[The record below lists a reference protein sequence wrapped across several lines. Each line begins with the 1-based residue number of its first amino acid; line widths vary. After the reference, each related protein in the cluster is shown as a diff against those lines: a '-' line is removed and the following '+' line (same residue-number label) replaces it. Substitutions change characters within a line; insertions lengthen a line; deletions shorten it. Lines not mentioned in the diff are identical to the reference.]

1 MKISLLHSLIA
12 VSFSGGLSI
21 LLGTLPL
28 AMLAMPAPEPQGA
41 FSVSGEPLELDRAL
55 VDGLSKGNPAALER
69 IEDPDFSWINAQ
81 GVSMARLDVVS
92 AITTGKGP
100 KPLLGSD
107 VQTDKVTYGANV
119 TVLHGHKDKSHTMHI
134 WVKRPIGWR
143 LLNISEIVE
152 YAAVPYGGTTINAT
166 CVNPCEKVPFVPGNG
181 TQAAVM
187 ASWQE
192 QQTGPEGWLK
202 RVAPNQIAY
211 STNGTRT
218 RDSRIEVM
226 NQQKAS
232 GASIAA
238 PPLLWA
244 RIWDFDDA
252 AVMISIQQGN
262 NAKAFWG
269 SRVFYKRNG
278 NWEMVESY
286 QTYIQDAVT
295 MLTGPSDAKH

>member
-1 MKISLLHSLIA
+1 MQLLVAAALC
-12 VSFSGGLSI
+12 GGLWAAVI
-21 LLGTLPL
+21 LPRATLALPC
-28 AMLAMPAPEPQGA
+28 PEPQGVFTA
-41 FSVSGEPLELDRAL
+41 AGEPLALDKAL
-55 VDGLSKGNPAALER
+55 VDGLGKADASALER
-69 IEDPDFSWINAQ
+69 VEDPDFTWINPQ
-81 GVSMARLDVVS
+81 GISMALRDVIS
-92 AITTGKGP
+92 SIANGRGP

-107 VQTDKVTYGANV
+107 VPPEQMTYGANV
-119 TVLHGHKDKSHTMHI
+119 TVIHRHKDKNHTMHV
-134 WVKRPIGWR
+134 WVRRPGGWK
-143 LLNISEIVE
+143 LLNIAEVIE

-166 CVNPCEKVPFVPGNG
+166 CLNPCQKVPFLPANQ

-202 RVAPNQIAY
+202 RVAPNQVAY

-218 RDSRIEVM
+218 RQSRMEVM

-232 GASIAA
+232 GASIAS

-244 RIWDFDDA
+244 RIWDFNDA
-252 AVMISIQQGN
+252 AVMLSIQQGN

-269 SRVFYKRNG
+269 SRVFYKRND

-295 MLTGPSDAKH
+295 MLIAPNQTGH